1 MATGINTDKSNAFKI
16 ELLGYTE
23 SFNSIKN
30 RIDNCKTTVQNN
42 MDGAG
47 KTEIIKLIDAIM
59 EQIPNIND
67 NINSYISTIGKIE
80 KSYADADELLGAT
93 VTKNVTK
100 IGNK

>member
-1 MATGINTDKSNAFKI
+1 MATGINTDKSNKFKV

-30 RIDNCKTTVQNN
+30 RIDNCKTSVQNN

-47 KTEIIKLIDAIM
+47 KTEIIKLLDAIM
-59 EQIPNIND
+59 EQIPTINE
-67 NINSYISTIGKIE
+67 NINSYISMIGKIE
-80 KSYADADELLGAT
+80 KSYENADELLGTT

-100 IGNK
+100 IGNN